1 MLSGACVAHTAQDPA
16 VHNALGKIII
26 DTNNN
31 PEHFLTT
38 NPYYDSL
45 VVGKFAEKRDPHLA
59 CVAYKRGQCDDAL
72 VACTSKHAMFKLQVG
87 QRCQLTVR
95 RRDRGQVH
103 LVPPVT

>member
-1 MLSGACVAHTAQDPA
+1 MSENPSALLGCHAGWCLARLTRLHRHTQDPA

-45 VVGKFAEKRDPHLA
+45 VCAG
-59 CVAYKRGQCDDAL
+59 
-72 VACTSKHAMFKLQVG
+72 
-87 QRCQLTVR
+87 
-95 RRDRGQVH
+95 
-103 LVPPVT
+103 